1 MLDTNSLSN
10 YEVVRERQDDLR
22 CCQCDEYG
30 DILVVKVGDCTHDV
44 CRNCAIKLGIEW

>member
-1 MLDTNSLSN
+1 MLDANTLFD
-10 YEVVRERQDDLR
+10 YEIVCERQDDLP

-30 DILVVKVGDCTHDV
+30 DILVVRVEECTYDV